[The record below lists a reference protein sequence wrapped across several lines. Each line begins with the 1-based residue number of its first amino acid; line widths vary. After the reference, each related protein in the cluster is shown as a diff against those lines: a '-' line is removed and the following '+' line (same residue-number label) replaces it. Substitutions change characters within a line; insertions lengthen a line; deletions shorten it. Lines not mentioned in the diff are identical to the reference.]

1 MNLIHTCL
9 QIWYSQ
15 QLLSTSL
22 FSLVCSSRT
31 LNLIWR
37 HFANAYN
44 DSPTNGR
51 VIQELLMWAWSSL
64 SWVYKM
70 CSAGCQVNTSPPPSV
85 AATVLPRSAPTL
97 NPVLTSLDHQRS
109 SRHRGNCI
117 SESSLQATSVFR
129 HFNIDFQLKF
139 YDSAH
144 FFRQSWTFSL
154 SVFHRPPFINK

>member
-1 MNLIHTCL
+1 M
-9 QIWYSQ
+9 Q
-15 QLLSTSL
+15 
-22 FSLVCSSRT
+22 V
-31 LNLIWR
+31 NLIWR

-64 SWVYKM
+64 ARVYKM

-97 NPVLTSLDHQRS
+97 NPVLTSRDHQRS

-117 SESSLQATSVFR
+117 SESSLQAICCCEAQARVRQGSAR
-129 HFNIDFQLKF
+129 IGKEWPLRRKALKLEPLPRA
-139 YDSAH
+139 YIKVGCH
-144 FFRQSWTFSL
+144 HHPTN
-154 SVFHRPPFINK
+154 V